1 MRVFGLTGG
10 IASGKTTVAKRFEAL
25 GIPVVYADELA
36 REVVAPGT
44 PGFAEVV
51 AAFGESM
58 VGADGALDR
67 KAIGARVFDDADA
80 RRRLN
85 AIVHPKVGALSAQRF
100 SEHAARGA
108 ELVCYEVPLLV
119 ESGLADA
126 LRPVVVVAAPEAL
139 QIERTMR
146 RDGLDEAAARAR
158 VRAQLPLE
166 DKLRVADYVIENT
179 GSLDDLLRRSDEV
192 AAAIRGATRE
202 T

>member
-44 PGFAEVV
+44 PGFAEDVS
-51 AAFGESM
+51 AFGDGM
-58 VGADGALDR
+58 LGPDGALDR
-67 KAIGARVFDDADA
+67 KALGARVFGDEAA

-85 AIVHPKVGALSAQRF
+85 AIIHPRVGALSAQRF
-100 SEHAARGA
+100 MEHAGRGA

-119 ESGLADA
+119 ESGLTEA
-126 LRPVVVVAAPEAL
+126 LRPVVVVAAPESV

-146 RDGLDEAAARAR
+146 RDGLDEDAARAR

-179 GSLDDLLRRSDEV
+179 GSLDDLLRRTDEV
-192 AAAIRGATRE
+192 AAALRSKT
-202 T
+202 